1 MLPSNRP
8 SMPATVLNL
17 DRHKLPM
24 QAQRQTVGQRQLCH
38 GPVRQGGGW
47 NGHTPALSRPAHH
60 QGDQR
65 RLRPPLIPVQTAHL
79 RRVSGDAVGMVMVRP
94 PY

>member
-1 MLPSNRP
+1 M
-8 SMPATVLNL
+8 
-17 DRHKLPM
+17 
-24 QAQRQTVGQRQLCH
+24 RQPYHALLFPGFAKVEHAAIGQLKAL
-38 GPVRQGGGW
+38 
-47 NGHTPALSRPAHH
+47 HTEIGTAHH